1 LKISSCA
8 AAAAVLYFGTLPA
21 AAQAPPAI
29 SRASLART
37 ASFTI
42 TQTLTPK
49 GGAKV
54 SQVMRAE
61 VKGDRAR
68 LEMNNPQVGA
78 VTYLSNPKGVFLY
91 MPSAKIAQKQSLPE
105 GASVDALLR
114 RAFGQ
119 INRELRSAKKIGA
132 ATVSGQKT
140 DVYKDARTG
149 TTIHIGTNPGFR
161 LPVKVVANN
170 AGGTRTLL
178 VSNIK
183 TNIALADA
191 RFAVPPG
198 VRIIE
203 ASGGAGLPSGG
214 F

>member
-1 LKISSCA
+1 MKISSCA
-8 AAAAVLYFGTLPA
+8 AAAVLFIGTVPA
-21 AAQAPPAI
+21 AAQTPPSF

-42 TQTLTPK
+42 TQTLAPK
-49 GGAKV
+49 GGTKV
-54 SQVMRAE
+54 SQVMRVE
-61 VKGDRAR
+61 VKGEQAR
-68 LEMNNPQVGA
+68 LEMNNPQIGA

-91 MPSAKIAQKQSLPE
+91 MPASKIAQKQSLPE
-105 GASVDALLR
+105 GTSVDAFLR

-119 INRELRSAKKIGA
+119 INRELRTAKRTGT
-132 ATVSGQKT
+132 ATVSGQTT
-140 DVYKDARTG
+140 DVYKDARSG
-149 TTIHIGTNPGFR
+149 ATIYIGRKPGFR
-161 LPVKVVANN
+161 LPVQVVTNN

-203 ASGGAGLPSGG
+203 ASGGAGLPGGG